1 MPLPPTP
8 DWAKLTS
15 ATYPHLTDA
24 EREALTK
31 IWATNYQNF
40 LPLKSLINGEL
51 DPDSTFDPI
60 ATGSTG
66 EQN

>member
-1 MPLPPTP
+1 MPLPPTT
-8 DWAKLTS
+8 DWAKLTA
-15 ATYPHLTDA
+15 ATYPHLSEA

-40 LPLKSLINGEL
+40 LPLKSLVTGEL

-60 ATGSTG
+60 ASGSTG